1 MPLELA
7 MDHIAETFYPVF
19 RDSMVGRT
27 LSAMMGKDPRRV
39 LERLVDAY

>member
-7 MDHIAETFYPVF
+7 MDRIAETFYPVF